1 MPVVPSRGGMEVVGR
16 RLCKEG
22 IYVYVRLI
30 HSAVQQKLTQ
40 LGKAIILQKNLKV
53 IKKGKGI

>member
-1 MPVVPSRGGMEVVGR
+1 MEVVGR